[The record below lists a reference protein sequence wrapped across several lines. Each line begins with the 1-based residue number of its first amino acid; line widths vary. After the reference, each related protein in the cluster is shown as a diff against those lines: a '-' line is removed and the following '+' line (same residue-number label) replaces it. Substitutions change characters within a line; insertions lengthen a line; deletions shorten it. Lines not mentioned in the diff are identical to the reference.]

1 MGGREDAFSCDHLE
15 VIHDERKVLVAFEE
29 REFWN
34 KVCRVIYRSFDV
46 FYQSIWYYFAPFI
59 VLYTSNYVPYILGG
73 YEAEM

>member
-34 KVCRVIYRSFDV
+34 KVCRVIYRIFDV
-46 FYQSIWYYFAPFI
+46 FY
-59 VLYTSNYVPYILGG
+59 
-73 YEAEM
+73 